1 MKLCASRSYQVIMWD
16 VWSYYV
22 YDVWIMKD
30 EVIMMYDVWIM
41 KDEVIMMYDVWIMKD
56 EVVRFAQ

>member
-1 MKLCASRSYQVIMWD
+1 MWSVNYD
-16 VWSYYV
+16 VWSSALRAVIKLLCERY
-22 YDVWIMKD
+22 